1 MVLLV
6 VSAID
11 TPQRPEQVLGPLFH
25 VDGEAPTSCSERPP
39 GPPGVAVHAGATA
52 ATSAKTAD
60 ATRRGRKLVLLKV

>member
-60 ATRRGRKLVLLKV
+60 ATRRGHKL